1 MTTRIPTMI
10 KLKEFNIHLLKANKL
25 LEKNLDILNLN
36 KNSTKDSQLQ
46 AYVNFTVKFTIA

>member
-1 MTTRIPTMI
+1 MI

>member
-36 KNSTKDSQLQ
+36 KNSMKDSQLQ